1 MSGYRSESH
10 LVILFQ
16 DVKEDTM
23 KKWSKDNPKAALMER
38 KRTAIVAAARE
49 SFLESGYSQ
58 ASMDGIARLAGVSVK
73 TIYGHFENKQ
83 ELFNAVMRAACLAEG
98 APEGP
103 QDEVALSA
111 RFPWFADATEQGLME
126 GGREYLRHL
135 LSTEQLALYRVVT
148 RDADRFPELGVQYQ
162 KDVVAGRTDILI
174 KYLGLAARKNKWR
187 LANAQQAG
195 AVYEALL
202 RADLFEEVLHGI
214 RNPEPRVI
222 ARQARSAANV
232 MWKLMEAGVLRTG

>member
-1 MSGYRSESH
+1 MR
-10 LVILFQ
+10 
-16 DVKEDTM
+16 
-23 KKWSKDNPKAALMER
+23 KWSADNPKAALMEQ

-73 TIYGHFENKQ
+73 TIYGHFENKK
-83 ELFNAVMRAACLAEG
+83 ELFSAVMQAACLAEG
-98 APEGP
+98 AAEGP
-103 QDEVALSA
+103 QDEAALSA
-111 RFPWFADATEQGLME
+111 RFPWFTDATEQGLME

-162 KDVVAGRTDILI
+162 KDVVAGRTDILM
-174 KYLGLAARKNKWR
+174 KYLGRAARTNKWN
-187 LANAQQAG
+187 LTSVQQAS

-202 RADLFEEVLHGI
+202 RAGLFEEVLHGI
-214 RNPEPRVI
+214 RHPEPRVI
-222 ARQARSAANV
+222 MRHARSAANV
-232 MWKLMEAGVLRTG
+232 MWKLMEAGILRMD